1 MGALTTVM
9 ISGLLLTGQAWA
21 QQPEWRT
28 KKVVQA
34 RVWTA
39 TVRAGNATR
48 LTMSCRDSG
57 RRVPELTLEVVADR
71 GSALAGA
78 PNATAS
84 VGSGGQTMALVAVG
98 AEMPG
103 GTVLRRTV
111 IGPEG
116 FAEFRRLADTIS
128 EGEDIEVSAP
138 GGRRQ
143 AFPPDRLLAAVPDT
157 VLRCAPS
164 VIGIRSRVADQR
176 NATTLVA
183 LSNDANERCR
193 GGSGDNPETHIACAE
208 RTEIGERLAVIGWCY
223 GRQGQAG
230 YQMNWHQCG
239 RDSIR

>member
-1 MGALTTVM
+1 MRALATVM
-9 ISGLLLTGQAWA
+9 ISGLLLAGQAWA

-28 KKVVQA
+28 EKVQA

-39 TVRAGNATR
+39 TVRSGANTR
-48 LTMSCRDSG
+48 LALSCIDSG
-57 RRVPELTLEVVADR
+57 RRVPELSLEVIADR

-84 VGSGGQTMALVAVG
+84 IGSGGHTMALVAIG
-98 AEMPG
+98 AEMSG

-111 IGPEG
+111 VGPEG
-116 FAEFRRLADTIS
+116 FAEFRKLADAIS
-128 EGEDIEVSAP
+128 EGEHLEVSAP

-143 AFPPDRLLAAVPDT
+143 TFPPDRLLAAVPDT

-164 VIGIRSRVADQR
+164 VIGIRYRVADQR

-183 LSNDANERCR
+183 LSNDADERCR

-208 RTEIGERLAVIGWCY
+208 RTEIGERLAVVGWCY
-223 GRQGQAG
+223 GRQGQYG